1 MGHASKKHC
10 ILTSAPV
17 GTGDH
22 AEWKKL
28 DIGDP
33 EHEVGGILQAII
45 FLRVFFRV
53 YTQVTGGK
61 NKQINKKKKTQ
72 LCSGNSL
79 FDPPDVL
86 STFCYP
92 LGADL

>member
-1 MGHASKKHC
+1 MGYPSKKHC
-10 ILTSAPV
+10 VLTSAPV

-33 EHEVGGILQAII
+33 EYEVGGILRAII
-45 FLRVFFRV
+45 SLRVFFRV

-61 NKQINKKKKTQ
+61 NKQTNNKKKKKNN
-72 LCSGNSL
+72 C
-79 FDPPDVL
+79 VL
-86 STFCYP
+86 AIPY
-92 LGADL
+92 